1 MERNTRTTFQGVV
14 TSTKNDKTI
23 TVVIETKRNHPLYG
37 KRVGYSTKIRA
48 HDENNVAE
56 VGDTVTVMACRPMSA
71 TKRFRLVSVD
81 KKAQTIVK
89 RLKTL
94 EDVGLGYIKLGQ
106 NSSTL
111 SGGENQRVKL
121 AYYIGQEKQEPTLF
135 IFDEPTTGL
144 HFHDIERL
152 LQAFNALIERGHT
165 ILIIEHNMEIIKMAD
180 HIIDIGPDGGD
191 RGGELV
197 ACGTPEEIVK
207 NERSITGKYLKSKL

>member
-81 KKAQTIVK
+81 KKAQTIVNAEAAEAS
-89 RLKTL
+89 L
-94 EDVGLGYIKLGQ
+94 E
-106 NSSTL
+106 
-111 SGGENQRVKL
+111 
-121 AYYIGQEKQEPTLF
+121 A
-135 IFDEPTTGL
+135 
-144 HFHDIERL
+144 
-152 LQAFNALIERGHT
+152 
-165 ILIIEHNMEIIKMAD
+165 
-180 HIIDIGPDGGD
+180 
-191 RGGELV
+191 
-197 ACGTPEEIVK
+197 
-207 NERSITGKYLKSKL
+207 NEGSAAEVETAKEAE

>member
-81 KKAQTIVK
+81 KKAETIVSAENAEAS
-89 RLKTL
+89 L
-94 EDVGLGYIKLGQ
+94 EASEGSAAEVETAK
-106 NSSTL
+106 
-111 SGGENQRVKL
+111 E
-121 AYYIGQEKQEPTLF
+121 AE
-135 IFDEPTTGL
+135 
-144 HFHDIERL
+144 
-152 LQAFNALIERGHT
+152 
-165 ILIIEHNMEIIKMAD
+165 
-180 HIIDIGPDGGD
+180 
-191 RGGELV
+191 
-197 ACGTPEEIVK
+197 
-207 NERSITGKYLKSKL
+207 

>member
-81 KKAQTIVK
+81 KKAQTIVNAEAAEASLSK
-89 RLKTL
+89 HFVNFEAVVDQVPLLKATSCGI
-94 EDVGLGYIKLGQ
+94 VVV
-106 NSSTL
+106 
-111 SGGENQRVKL
+111 R
-121 AYYIGQEKQEPTLF
+121 
-135 IFDEPTTGL
+135 
-144 HFHDIERL
+144 
-152 LQAFNALIERGHT
+152 HT
-165 ILIIEHNMEIIKMAD
+165 ITSVWRIQIH
-180 HIIDIGPDGGD
+180 G
-191 RGGELV
+191 RQGE
-197 ACGTPEEIVK
+197 
-207 NERSITGKYLKSKL
+207 